1 MAGKIKVLE
10 VNVDDQGNGGV
21 YSLIKSV
28 IENKPENLQIDIAA
42 LEPFEK
48 KENIRYLRSLGTRIF
63 FTGYKGNKIKKQLY
77 IYKHMCTLLKKE
89 RYDVVHIHSDVANKL
104 LVSGLA
110 AKACGVPN
118 IILHSHATGT
128 DGKNRKI
135 KKVVHDLCRNYL
147 QYVGTDYA
155 ACSYA
160 AAKWMFPEIARSDIK
175 LVKNGIDIKK
185 YAYAPKIREII
196 RHELGLEED
205 DYLIGHVGRFMY
217 QKNHEYVIE
226 VYDSFLREWNN
237 KKCAGVPKLLLA
249 GEGELKGNIMKMVKD
264 KGFSE
269 NVIFVGL
276 SNRVN
281 ELMQGMDAFIL
292 PSFFE
297 GLPIVGIEAQ
307 ASGLPVI
314 FSDKITKEARLTKKV
329 AFLPIEYDKTDLWV
343 KKLFEYKE
351 GYQRKNTSA
360 MLEKKSYSINSTV
373 NYLISLYK
381 RG

>member
-160 AAKWMFPEIARSDIK
+160 AAKYWR
-175 LVKNGIDIKK
+175 
-185 YAYAPKIREII
+185 
-196 RHELGLEED
+196 
-205 DYLIGHVGRFMY
+205 
-217 QKNHEYVIE
+217 
-226 VYDSFLREWNN
+226 
-237 KKCAGVPKLLLA
+237 
-249 GEGELKGNIMKMVKD
+249 
-264 KGFSE
+264 
-269 NVIFVGL
+269 
-276 SNRVN
+276 
-281 ELMQGMDAFIL
+281 
-292 PSFFE
+292 
-297 GLPIVGIEAQ
+297 
-307 ASGLPVI
+307 
-314 FSDKITKEARLTKKV
+314 
-329 AFLPIEYDKTDLWV
+329 
-343 KKLFEYKE
+343 
-351 GYQRKNTSA
+351 
-360 MLEKKSYSINSTV
+360 
-373 NYLISLYK
+373 ISLTV
-381 RG
+381 R